1 LACNNSY
8 RRDTSKF
15 AA

>member
-1 LACNNSY
+1 LTCNNSY
-8 RRDTSKF
+8 RRNTSKL